1 MPELRHNTLAQHLMR
16 IFDWASSNATPLTIS
31 DEDLSGEVD
40 EPPDFQ
46 PQYYKQ
52 AVHKPVPHSSLLS
65 QALSSPELGPV
76 DRGQYGRQ
84 SQPISYWS
92 LSGASTA
99 ELTSDGGMSSRSHS
113 PSPPTPEILLTYGRM
128 LQNRKASNKNDTEAI
143 HVVEEDVAVEGLAR
157 RRCIRFACGAEP
169 PSRKSST
176 DDYPIVAVT
185 ENIQS
190 HPTSIRFAA
199 NIQAARPER
208 GSVVKSPPHTTS
220 CVPKAIP
227 QPSPALNSAMRFHE
241 FASSCEETESWMIQ
255 VPDKTRLLRVD
266 GVLAKEKDIRKLS
279 EEVEAEVKQEEEEAG
294 ELGQTDDD
302 DDDDGE
308 SLGDELADWEEGEEG
323 EDEDEDG
330 EEEDEDEDED
340 GKDNGEEEG
349 EADEYLSGNES
360 DNEEGFASDSDDDGS
375 FFSYPRH
382 SGYPL
387 PLSHKPIFPHITVPL
402 SVGSLNASTSNSDQH
417 LASINL
423 PDSTDFVCG
432 TFDEDK
438 ALEDAYVCALVE
450 QKRAKYGITPQDIDP
465 SFPSEESD
473 SEEEYCI
480 KSPGTPEHAWTRGR
494 MSFSEEEAPRGKKI
508 HSILTREKTLNEGK
522 IRFNSPA
529 PQRRAHSPA
538 PKRRI
543 MSPPPPA
550 QRGFR
555 VTPISRRNSNEHSPR
570 PTLPRRGL
578 RALSPPH
585 PTRNVSHPNFTRGHI
600 ERTKSLPKGC
610 KPSLKSFGANTQETT
625 VDDNPT
631 IRVRGAID
639 IVKGLEKK
647 RERRRNKLA
656 RQRASYTRKG
666 EGVEKMRVL
675 GLMLGK
681 GKQAQWMISV

>member
-40 EPPDFQ
+40 EPPDYQ
-46 PQYYKQ
+46 PQYCKQ

-65 QALSSPELGPV
+65 QALSSPELGPI
-76 DRGQYGRQ
+76 DRGRYGRQ
-84 SQPISYWS
+84 SQAISYWS

-113 PSPPTPEILLTYGRM
+113 PSPPPPAILHTYGRM
-128 LQNRKASNKNDTEAI
+128 LQSRKASSKTDAEAI
-143 HVVEEDVAVEGLAR
+143 HVVGEDVAVEGLAR

-176 DDYPIVAVT
+176 DDYPIVTAT
-185 ENIQS
+185 QQP
-190 HPTSIRFAA
+190 HPTSIRFAT
-199 NIQAARPER
+199 NIQQER
-208 GSVVKSPPHTTS
+208 GSVVKSPSNTTP
-220 CVPKAIP
+220 CMAKAIP
-227 QPSPALNSAMRFHE
+227 QSTSALDSAMRFHE

-279 EEVEAEVKQEEEEAG
+279 EEVEAEVKQEEEEA
-294 ELGQTDDD
+294 EKLEQTDEDDD
-302 DDDDGE
+302 DEDG
-308 SLGDELADWEEGEEG
+308 LGDELADWEEEEDD
-323 EDEDEDG
+323 DED
-330 EEEDEDEDED
+330 EEDED
-340 GKDNGEEEG
+340 EEG

-375 FFSYPRH
+375 FFSFPRH

-387 PLSHKPIFPHITVPL
+387 PLLHKPACPHITVPF
-402 SVGSLNASTSNSDQH
+402 SVGPLNASTFNSDQH
-417 LASINL
+417 LASISL

-480 KSPGTPEHAWTRGR
+480 KSPGTLEHAWNRGR

-508 HSILTREKTLNEGK
+508 HSILTRERILNEGK
-522 IRFNSPA
+522 IRFNSP
-529 PQRRAHSPA
+529 PPKRRAHSPA

-555 VTPISRRNSNEHSPR
+555 VTSITRRNSNEHSPR
-570 PTLPRRGL
+570 PTLPRRGS
-578 RALSPPH
+578 RALSPP
-585 PTRNVSHPNFTRGHI
+585 PPARNVSHLNFTRGHI
-600 ERTKSLPKGC
+600 ERTKSLPKGS
-610 KPSLKSFGANTQETT
+610 KPSLKSFGANIQETT
-625 VDDNPT
+625 VNDSPA

-666 EGVEKMRVL
+666 EGVEKMREL

>member
-1 MPELRHNTLAQHLMR
+1 MPEFRHNALAQHLMR
-16 IFDWASSNATPLTIS
+16 IFDWASFGAAPSTVS
-31 DEDLSGEVD
+31 DEDLIGEVD
-40 EPPDFQ
+40 EPPDYQ
-46 PQYYKQ
+46 PQYCKQ

-65 QALSSPELGPV
+65 QALSSPEIGPI
-76 DRGQYGRQ
+76 DRGRYGRQ
-84 SQPISYWS
+84 SQAISFWS

-113 PSPPTPEILLTYGRM
+113 PSPPPPAMLHTYGRI
-128 LQNRKASNKNDTEAI
+128 LQGRKASSKNDAEDV
-143 HVVEEDVAVEGLAR
+143 HVVGEDVAIEGLAR

-176 DDYPIVAVT
+176 DDYPILAVT
-185 ENIQS
+185 EQPHPNSIRFTDNIQS
-190 HPTSIRFAA
+190 PSHTATSYMHA
-199 NIQAARPER
+199 E
-208 GSVVKSPPHTTS
+208 
-220 CVPKAIP
+220 AIP
-227 QPSPALNSAMRFHE
+227 QALNPATRFHE

-255 VPDKTRLLRVD
+255 VPDKARLLRVD

-279 EEVEAEVKQEEEEAG
+279 EEVEAEVRQEEEE
-294 ELGQTDDD
+294 LGQIDEDEDDE
-302 DDDDGE
+302 E
-308 SLGDELADWEEGEEG
+308 SLVDELADSE
-323 EDEDEDG
+323 
-330 EEEDEDEDED
+330 EEEDEEDEED
-340 GKDNGEEEG
+340 CSDREDEEE

-375 FFSYPRH
+375 FFSYPRR
-382 SGYPL
+382 SGYHL
-387 PLSHKPIFPHITVPL
+387 PLLQKSVLSHNVALF
-402 SVGSLNASTSNSDQH
+402 SAGSLNTINSDQH

-438 ALEDAYVCALVE
+438 ALEDAYACALVE
-450 QKRAKYGITPQDIDP
+450 QKRAKHGITPQDIDP

-480 KSPGTPEHAWTRGR
+480 KSPGTLEHTWTRGR
-494 MSFSEEEAPRGKKI
+494 MSSSEEEVPRGKKI

-543 MSPPPPA
+543 VSPPPPT

-555 VTPISRRNSNEHSPR
+555 VTPPTSRRNSNEHSLR
-570 PTLPRRGL
+570 PALPRRGS
-578 RALSPPH
+578 RAFSPP
-585 PTRNVSHPNFTRGHI
+585 PPARNISHLNFTRGHI
-600 ERTKSLPKGC
+600 ERTKSLPKGP
-610 KPSLKSFGANTQETT
+610 KPSLKSFGASAQETT
-625 VDDNPT
+625 ADETPALR
-631 IRVRGAID
+631 IRGAVD

-666 EGVEKMRVL
+666 EGVEKMREL

>member
-16 IFDWASSNATPLTIS
+16 IFDWASSNAAPLTVS

-40 EPPDFQ
+40 EPPDYQ
-46 PQYYKQ
+46 PQYCKQ

-76 DRGQYGRQ
+76 DRGRYGRQ
-84 SQPISYWS
+84 SQAISFWS

-113 PSPPTPEILLTYGRM
+113 PSPPPPAMLHTYGRM
-128 LQNRKASNKNDTEAI
+128 LHSRKASCRNDTEAV
-143 HVVEEDVAVEGLAR
+143 HVVGEDAAVEGLAR
-157 RRCIRFACGAEP
+157 RRCIRFACGTEP

-176 DDYPIVAVT
+176 DDYPILAVT
-185 ENIQS
+185 EQPQTTLKFEKTQP
-190 HPTSIRFAA
+190 HQTSIRFAA
-199 NIQAARPER
+199 NIQTPQQER
-208 GSVVKSPPHTTS
+208 GSVVKSPSHTTS
-220 CVPKAIP
+220 YMHAKTTP
-227 QPSPALNSAMRFHE
+227 QPSLIPRALNPATRFHE
-241 FASSCEETESWMIQ
+241 FASSCEETESWMVQ

-279 EEVEAEVKQEEEEAG
+279 EEVEAEVRQEE
-294 ELGQTDDD
+294 DDD
-302 DDDDGE
+302 DEE
-308 SLGDELADWEEGEEG
+308 SLGDELAGW
-323 EDEDEDG
+323 

-340 GKDNGEEEG
+340 DEEDEDDNDDEEE
-349 EADEYLSGNES
+349 EADEYMSGNES

-375 FFSYPRH
+375 FFSYPCRA
-382 SGYPL
+382 GYPL
-387 PLSHKPIFPHITVPL
+387 PLLQKPTFPHNAPPF
-402 SVGSLNASTSNSDQH
+402 SVGSLNISNQQI
-417 LASINL
+417 ASINL

-508 HSILTREKTLNEGK
+508 HSILSREKTINEAK

-543 MSPPPPA
+543 ISPPPPT
-550 QRGFR
+550 QRGFK
-555 VTPISRRNSNEHSPR
+555 VTPPISRRNSNEHSPR
-570 PTLPRRGL
+570 PALSRRCS
-578 RALSPPH
+578 RALSPP
-585 PTRNVSHPNFTRGHI
+585 PPARNVSLNFTRRHI
-600 ERTKSLPKGC
+600 ERTKSLPKGS
-610 KPSLKSFGANTQETT
+610 KPSLRYFGANTQEFT
-625 VDDNPT
+625 VDETPA
-631 IRVRGAID
+631 IRIRGAID

-666 EGVEKMRVL
+666 EGVEKMREL
-675 GLMLGK
+675 GLMLGR